1 MSFVD
6 RATIEVRAGRGGD
19 GAVSFLREAF
29 RPRGGPDGGNGGDG
43 GSVILK
49 VTTHRSSLRDL
60 ASRRHYNAQNGRPG
74 GTKNMSGAR
83 GEPLTL
89 EVPPGTLVYDLS
101 ASEEGAEG
109 EEVEEGTTP
118 IADLIEPGQEF
129 VLSRGGRGGRGN
141 ASFATAL
148 NQVPR
153 VATKG
158 QEGQSGIYQLELK
171 LIAEVGIVGLPN
183 AGKSTFISRVSNAKP
198 KIASYPFTTLVP
210 NLGVVSFGYEK
221 ELVIAD
227 IPGLIEG
234 ASEGKGLGDD
244 FLRHVERTTVLLHLI
259 DVTGPELGGLEPLEA
274 YQTIRR
280 ELERYPKAALD
291 QKPEVV
297 ALNKCEALSEDEVEA
312 RASALSAAL
321 GRPVRRIS
329 AVSGEGCREVLEE
342 LLALLKPSA
351 GDDW

>member
-6 RATIEVRAGRGGD
+6 RATIEIRAGRGGD

-29 RPRGGPDGGNGGDG
+29 RPRGGPDGGNGGNG
-43 GSVILK
+43 GSVLLR

-60 ASRRHYNAQNGRPG
+60 ASRRHYHAENGRPG
-74 GTKNMSGAR
+74 GTKNMTGAR
-83 GEPLTL
+83 GEELVL
-89 EVPPGTLVYDLS
+89 EVPPGTLVYDVS
-101 ASEEGAEG
+101 AGELEEGAA
-109 EEVEEGTTP
+109 P
-118 IADLIEPGQEF
+118 IADLTDPGQEF
-129 VLSRGGRGGRGN
+129 RLGRGGRGGRGN

-153 VATKG
+153 VATMG
-158 QEGQSGIYQLELK
+158 QEGQSGTYQLELK

-210 NLGVVSFGYEK
+210 NLGVVSFGYDK

-291 QKPEVV
+291 QKAEVV
-297 ALNKCEALSEDEVEA
+297 ALNKCEALSPEEVEA
-312 RASALSAAL
+312 RASALSAVL
-321 GRPVRRIS
+321 GREVRRIS

-342 LLALLKPSA
+342 LVELLRPSA
-351 GDDW
+351 KDEWEVEG